1 MKKILITGADG
12 FIGSHLVEALVKK
25 KYKVKAFIYYN
36 AFNSFGWID
45 QIDKEIKKKIEIIS
59 GDIRDIN
66 ILKSSVKNCDT
77 IIHLA
82 ALIGIPYSYN
92 SPKSYV
98 DVNVQG
104 TLNLLQVAK
113 DYKIKKFIH
122 TSTSE
127 VYGTPEYLPIDETHP
142 LNAQSPYAASKI
154 AADQL
159 ALSFY
164 KSFQTPVS
172 IIRPFNTFGPRQS
185 ARAIIPTI
193 ILQILTGSKKIKLG
207 NIYSTRDLSF
217 IDDTI
222 EGFSSM
228 LKKDVYG
235 EIVNLGNGFD
245 ISIKE
250 LVKVIAQEM
259 SVKIEI
265 VTDKRRVRPKQS
277 EVEKLRSNN
286 SKAKKILNWRP
297 KYLNKKGLIK
307 GISKTIEW
315 FDDKENLR
323 NYKSEIYNI

>member
-1 MKKILITGADG
+1 M
-12 FIGSHLVEALVKK
+12 
-25 KYKVKAFIYYN
+25 
-36 AFNSFGWID
+36 
-45 QIDKEIKKKIEIIS
+45 
-59 GDIRDIN
+59 
-66 ILKSSVKNCDT
+66 
-77 IIHLA
+77 
-82 ALIGIPYSYN
+82 
-92 SPKSYV
+92 
-98 DVNVQG
+98 
-104 TLNLLQVAK
+104 
-113 DYKIKKFIH
+113 
-122 TSTSE
+122 
-127 VYGTPEYLPIDETHP
+127 PIDETHP